1 MYSAHHNSC
10 CNCSMGT
17 HGTQTVQFADIEMG
31 YVFSEDFS
39 SLISYCNPKQTLKEA

>member
-17 HGTQTVQFADIEMG
+17 QTVQFADIEMG
-31 YVFSEDFS
+31 FVFSEGMLFVTCD
-39 SLISYCNPKQTLKEA
+39 PKQTLKEA